1 MKKRNKK
8 KDKVK
13 FSKSDLKQFKDNVRI
28 FEQAVEMAIQENVKA
43 KISEEGLYSKLLT
56 NNN

>member
-1 MKKRNKK
+1 
-8 KDKVK
+8 
-13 FSKSDLKQFKDNVRI
+13 LKQFKDNVRI